1 MEVFQ
6 DYAYYYNAFYQDKDY
21 VAESRQVD
29 MLLKRYGNNIKK
41 RINYGL
47 SLIHI

>member
-21 VAESRQVD
+21 IAEARQID
-29 MLLKRYGNNIKK
+29 KLLKVQG
-41 RINYGL
+41 GV
-47 SLIHI
+47 